1 MPSKQELLEKC
12 KELKLK
18 SCTGKNKDELIK
30 ILEDSGYVFGKQE
43 YIEIEEIEINPFNSV
58 INQLCQLIK
67 KDTRRKV
74 CPNCHELGHD
84 KASDKCLYNVDLD
97 NKNREKI
104 RQIILKNE
112 NDNDEKIAEELGISI
127 GKYRSLYNEIPLDEI
142 LVAQEIT
149 EEDMIQTLTRSSYEC
164 ALCNKKQFNP
174 YISGREWKEHK
185 HICDI
190 CWLNF
195 DKERE
200 IIWNEIM
207 EYTKKKNCNICNITK
222 IHSTQRFH
230 YDHINMFDKSDTIY
244 NMVNKGC
251 EISLIK
257 EELEKCQL
265 VCISCHSMI
274 TKIENKFI
282 FTKIKSKL
290 TRQLRRKQITEEE
303 YNVEC
308 IKYNK
313 IYEDKMTKIY
323 SMIRENIYSK

>member
-30 ILEDSGYVFGKQE
+30 ILEESGYVFGKQE

-164 ALCNKKQFNP
+164 TLCNKKQYNEHV
-174 YISGREWKEHK
+174 SGREWKEHK

-190 CWLNF
+190 CWLDF

-200 IIWNEIM
+200 SIWNEIM
-207 EYTKKKNCNICNITK
+207 EYTKNQKCNICNISK

-230 YDHINMFDKSDTIY
+230 YDHINMFNKGDTIY
-244 NMVNKGC
+244 YMVSKGC

-257 EELEKCQL
+257 EELDKCQL

-274 TKIENKFI
+274 TKFENKFI

>member
-30 ILEDSGYVFGKQE
+30 ILEESGYVFGKQE
-43 YIEIEEIEINPFNSV
+43 YIEIEEIEITPFNSV

-84 KASDKCLYNVDLD
+84 KASDKCLYNIDLD

-164 ALCNKKQFNP
+164 TLCNKKQYNP

-190 CWLNF
+190 CWLDF

-200 IIWNEIM
+200 SIWNEIM
-207 EYTKKKNCNICNITK
+207 EYTKKKNCNICNISK

-230 YDHINMFDKSDTIY
+230 YDHINMFDKVI
-244 NMVNKGC
+244 
-251 EISLIK
+251 L
-257 EELEKCQL
+257 
-265 VCISCHSMI
+265 
-274 TKIENKFI
+274 FI
-282 FTKIKSKL
+282 IW
-290 TRQLRRKQITEEE
+290 
-303 YNVEC
+303 
-308 IKYNK
+308 
-313 IYEDKMTKIY
+313 
-323 SMIRENIYSK
+323 

>member
-1 MPSKQELLEKC
+1 MPSKQELLDKC

-18 SCTGKNKDELIK
+18 SCTGKNKDELLK
-30 ILEDSGYVFGKQE
+30 ILEDNGYVFEKKDE
-43 YIEIEEIEINPFNSV
+43 KEKVITPFNSV
-58 INQLCQLIK
+58 INELCQLIK

-84 KASDKCLYNVDLD
+84 KSSDKCLYNVELD

-104 RQIILKNE
+104 RQFILTRP
-112 NDNDEKIAEELGISI
+112 DADEVEEKLAEELGISI
-127 GKYRSLYNEIPLDEI
+127 GKYKSLYNDIPLDEI
-142 LVAQEIT
+142 LTTQDIT
-149 EEDMIQTLTRSSYEC
+149 EEDIIQSLTRSSYEC
-164 ALCNKKQFNP
+164 KLCNKKQYNSHV
-174 YISGREWKEHK
+174 SGREWKEHK

-190 CWLNF
+190 CWVDF

-200 IIWNEIM
+200 SIWNEI
-207 EYTKKKNCNICNITK
+207 TKKQNCNICNIAK

-244 NMVNKGC
+244 CMVNKGC
-251 EISLIK
+251 EFSLIK
-257 EELEKCQL
+257 EEIDKCQL

-274 TKIENKFI
+274 TKFENKFI

-290 TRQLRRKQITEEE
+290 TRQIRKKQITEEE
-303 YNVEC
+303 YNMEC

-313 IYEDKMTKIY
+313 IYEDKMAKIY
-323 SMIRENIYSK
+323 SMIRENISV